1 MITFQNGTTLKCSEN
16 HPIMVIEKSGDVV
29 QVYPDDL
36 TTDHLVIS
44 EEGLTHLKSISNDQN
59 SPNYIDITVADTH
72 TFFAAHSKTAEMV
85 LTHNSQ
91 GGVRGGSATIH
102 TVFWHLEIEDLMVL
116 KNNKGTDENRV
127 RNMDYSILF
136 NKVMY
141 ERLLTDGNITLF
153 DPNDVREM
161 YDAFFVNVDKFRD
174 LYEAAEKNPKLRKK
188 TVSALDLFSM
198 FLQERKDTG
207 RIYLMNVDHAN
218 DHGSF
223 DKYQAPIKQ
232 SNLCLAGNTMVTVQ
246 LDNSDIKDML
256 LLEVVESTENYRIM
270 SRNVKSGKDEF
281 KKITARAKTGTNRK
295 VMRITDTFGNSV
307 VCTPEHQIYTKNRGY
322 IEAKDL
328 QTSDVLQLLK

>member
-1 MITFQNGTTLKCSEN
+1 
-16 HPIMVIEKSGDVV
+16 
-29 QVYPDDL
+29 
-36 TTDHLVIS
+36 
-44 EEGLTHLKSISNDQN
+44 
-59 SPNYIDITVADTH
+59 
-72 TFFAAHSKTAEMV
+72 
-85 LTHNSQ
+85 
-91 GGVRGGSATIH
+91 
-102 TVFWHLEIEDLMVL
+102 MVL

-127 RNMDYSILF
+127 RNLDYSILF

-141 ERLLTDGNITLF
+141 ERLLTSGNITLF
-153 DPNDVREM
+153 SPNDVPEM
-161 YDAFFVNVDKFRD
+161 YDAFFVDVDKFRD
-174 LYEAAEKNPKLRKK
+174 LYEAAEKNPDIRKK
-188 TVSALDLFSM
+188 TVSALDLFSA

-246 LDNSDIKDML
+246 LDNGDIKDML
-256 LLEVVESTENYRIM
+256 LQEVVESAENYRIM

-295 VMRITDTFGNSV
+295 VIRITDTFGNSV

-322 IEAKDL
+322 VEAKDL
-328 QTSDVLQLLK
+328 QISDVLQSLK